1 MGTGGRRST
10 SSRSVASGDKGPYL
24 CACVCVCICV
34 FVFCATAYDE
44 QTQVDC
50 GHGERTSSRSVCSPD
65 KRPYLDNTDPA
76 QLHYSSMQEME

>member
-1 MGTGGRRST
+1 MCLCLCL
-10 SSRSVASGDKGPYL
+10 YL
-24 CACVCVCICV
+24 CVCVCICV

-65 KRPYLDNTDPA
+65 KRPYLDNTDPT
-76 QLHYSSMQEME
+76 QLHYSSKQKMELVLQQ